1 MPSSTRSNKETQL
14 LFSSDPACLERSI
27 RKEVCSS
34 SIDNNTC
41 SSLDFRQL
49 PSTQA
54 LVLSTDTRSTPLTKD
69 THLPSTDIFRP
80 TSIDTSVL
88 ASIDTE
94 PRDMVATLI
103 LVRHERGDLHDQEGH
118 LRNAAGDDLWQV
130 VMQERLQEGDFEEE
144 SSTSF
149 GRSHWCRSTP
159 EFEHRS
165 TDFNPNRSTYGV
177 NRILHC
183 REDSDS
189 QGVRSKTPTSAQPC
203 IRQNRSTFR
212 YSHRSTA

>member
-14 LFSSDPACLERSI
+14 LFSSDPAFLERSI

-118 LRNAAGDDLWQV
+118 LRNAAGQRIDAQ
-130 VMQERLQEGDFEEE
+130 GAAI
-144 SSTSF
+144 
-149 GRSHWCRSTP
+149 P
-159 EFEHRS
+159 EFMSNNTRSNKEKYLLFLDPARLECTIRKDKGVSSIDTSSSLIDTSGEPATIDTTQASNRYQPANKKHR
-165 TDFNPNRSTYGV
+165 
-177 NRILHC
+177 C
-183 REDSDS
+183 DSCAD
-189 QGVRSKTPTSAQPC
+189 T
-203 IRQNRSTFR
+203 
-212 YSHRSTA
+212 